1 VYPLWQAVS
10 VVAINAL
17 DTSALTSLDV
27 IEKSLLFDRLSVESC
42 FSNQYIGA
50 CAIYLLKLGKEIL
63 INPLF

>member
-27 IEKSLLFDRLSVESC
+27 IDESLLFDRLSGETR
-42 FSNQYIGA
+42 Y
-50 CAIYLLKLGKEIL
+50 
-63 INPLF
+63 

>member
-27 IEKSLLFDRLSVESC
+27 IEKTLLFDRLSGESWY
-42 FSNQYIGA
+42 SNEYIGA
-50 CAIYLLKLGKEIL
+50 YAINLLKPCKVTLN
-63 INPLF
+63 NPLF